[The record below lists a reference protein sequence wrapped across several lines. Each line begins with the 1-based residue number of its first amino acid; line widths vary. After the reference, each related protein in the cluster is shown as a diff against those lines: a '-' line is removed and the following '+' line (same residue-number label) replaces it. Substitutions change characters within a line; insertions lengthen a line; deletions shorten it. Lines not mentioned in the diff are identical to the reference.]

1 MTSWL
6 PAILTGGVL
15 GYGVIYLR
23 ETGWLI
29 AAIVTAGL
37 VLVYWRQGRRRDIG
51 LLMGAEGIWPAY
63 VASWG
68 LYQQATRTDTEV
80 GPEMW
85 WFLGIGL
92 LLIVVGAAVVVS
104 STRRGD
110 PPKEPSAR

>member
-6 PAILTGGVL
+6 PAVLTGAVL
-15 GYGVIYLR
+15 GYGIIYLR

-29 AAIVTAGL
+29 AAIVTAVL
-37 VLVYWRQGRRRDIG
+37 VFVYWRQGRRRDIG
-51 LLMGAEGIWPAY
+51 LLMTAEGIWPAL

-68 LYQQATRTDTEV
+68 LYQAATRTDTEV

-85 WFLGIGL
+85 LFLGIGL
-92 LLIVVGAAVVVS
+92 LLIMLGAAVVVS

-110 PPKEPSAR
+110 AP